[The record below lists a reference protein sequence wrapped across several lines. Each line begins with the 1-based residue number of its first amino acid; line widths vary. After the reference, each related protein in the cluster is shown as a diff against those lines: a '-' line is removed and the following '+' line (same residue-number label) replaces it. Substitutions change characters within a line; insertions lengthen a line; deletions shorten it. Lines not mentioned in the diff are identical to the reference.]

1 MSGFP
6 GNTANASERPERR
19 ETAMNLLTA
28 RRMLPLVQRIVEDIL
43 SDHKALE
50 PLQTEQE
57 RLDRQRRDLHWPERQ
72 RRYQVHEDITGIE
85 RRLQDS
91 LQELQKLALT
101 LLDPKVG
108 RIGFPTIVNDRRAYF
123 AWRPDDE
130 GLDFWSYAGD
140 SQRRP
145 VPEDWTRPAKEKPGR
160 GKARPKK

>member
-6 GNTANASERPERR
+6 GNTASNASERPERR
-19 ETAMNLLTA
+19 ETAMNLITA

-50 PLQTEQE
+50 QLQPEQE

-72 RRYQVHEDITGIE
+72 RRYQVHEEITGIE

-91 LQELQKLALT
+91 FQELQKLALT

-123 AWRPDDE
+123 SWRPGE
-130 GLDFWSYAGD
+130 ETIRSWHFAEETVC
-140 SQRRP
+140 RP
-145 VPEDWTRPAKEKPGR
+145 IPPSWLKVGNISLT
-160 GKARPKK
+160 GKS